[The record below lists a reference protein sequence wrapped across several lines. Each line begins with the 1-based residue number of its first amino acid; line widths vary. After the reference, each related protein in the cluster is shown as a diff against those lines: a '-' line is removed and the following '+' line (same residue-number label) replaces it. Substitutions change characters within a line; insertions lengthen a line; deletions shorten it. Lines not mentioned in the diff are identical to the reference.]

1 MKVKSS
7 AKKSTASSA
16 TNQDQN
22 GHEEVQVDMEGERK
36 DDNQEEMVVSEVLVT
51 GSPSQKSARAHHVV
65 QDRSPDNIGGSYPQ
79 VLDVSSTHCFNSI
92 STIHQCKCM
101 IRFLPNINNF
111 III

>member
-22 GHEEVQVDMEGERK
+22 VHEVDMEGERK
-36 DDNQEEMVVSEVLVT
+36 DDEEEEMVVSEVLVT
-51 GSPSQKSARAHHVV
+51 GSPSQRSARARHVV
-65 QDRSPDNIGGSYPQ
+65 QDRSADNISGTYPQ
-79 VLDVSSTHCFNSI
+79 VLDISFTHCVNSM

-101 IRFLPNINNF
+101 IQFLPKMNNF
-111 III
+111 MII

>member
-22 GHEEVQVDMEGERK
+22 VHEVDMEGERK
-36 DDNQEEMVVSEVLVT
+36 DDEEEEMVVSEVLVT
-51 GSPSQKSARAHHVV
+51 GSPSQRSARARHVV
-65 QDRSPDNIGGSYPQ
+65 QDRSADNISGTYPQ
-79 VLDVSSTHCFNSI
+79 VLDISFTHCFNSM
-92 STIHQCKCM
+92 STFHQCICM
-101 IRFLPNINNF
+101 IRFLPKINNF

>member
-22 GHEEVQVDMEGERK
+22 GHEVDMEGERK
-36 DDNQEEMVVSEVLVT
+36 DDEEEEMVVSEVLVT
-51 GSPSQKSARAHHVV
+51 GSPSQRSARARHVV
-65 QDRSPDNIGGSYPQ
+65 QDRSADNISGTYPQ
-79 VLDVSSTHCFNSI
+79 VLDISFTHCFNSM

-101 IRFLPNINNF
+101 IQFLPKINNF